1 MINEHDIRDM
11 MDQAM
16 GSLTEDER
24 QIDFKEEDG
33 EIVMV
38 METFLVN
45 YTKKIL
51 EMLQETWSLK
61 P

>member
-24 QIDFKEEDG
+24 QINFKEEDG
-33 EIVMV
+33 ELVMV

-51 EMLQETWSLK
+51 EMLQETWRM

>member
-16 GSLTEDER
+16 ERLTEDER

-51 EMLQETWSLK
+51 EMLQETWRL